1 MKNTIP
7 RSTVSDFLGNIP
19 ATPELT
25 QQKSKAAVSQEDP
38 GPAAKPSE
46 LESQSCREEPASND
60 FKSSART
67 GAPAKRAGWEAEM
80 QETGRRSVSAGP
92 GKRITLSVSLKEYA
106 SLTKLAAD
114 DTLASIETGGPAVT
128 VSDLIKNMVKERLE
142 QRNQ

>member
-67 GAPAKRAGWEAEM
+67 GAPAKRAGWE
-80 QETGRRSVSAGP
+80 
-92 GKRITLSVSLKEYA
+92 
-106 SLTKLAAD
+106 
-114 DTLASIETGGPAVT
+114 
-128 VSDLIKNMVKERLE
+128 KERFCGPWE
-142 QRNQ
+142 ADNTVRIPERVCFANQASRR